1 MPIDPPRTA
10 SDYEERKIDCR
21 ESLELTLQQ
30 ILDEAQSV
38 GWSQGETMTAV
49 EELIIAFRLEKASS
63 LSG

>member
-1 MPIDPPRTA
+1 MPIDPPRT
-10 SDYEERKIDCR
+10 DVDNEERRIDCR

-49 EELIIAFRLEKASS
+49 EELIIAFRLEKGSS